1 VDVGIKDS
9 SEEHGLE
16 RREQREKVERIE
28 MKDIVSKEEMQE
40 FIEASLS
47 GVSSFLGGII
57 NEEDIDEEKVEHMNS
72 QIMEKEPDYL
82 YVRELKNQKKENSLR
97 ETASKFMKRA
107 MERVD

>member
-1 VDVGIKDS
+1 
-9 SEEHGLE
+9 
-16 RREQREKVERIE
+16 
-28 MKDIVSKEEMQE
+28 
-40 FIEASLS
+40 
-47 GVSSFLGGII
+47 
-57 NEEDIDEEKVEHMNS
+57 MNS